1 MNRNQLGT
9 REYAS
14 LSCEDNFNERRGSNV
29 MASRRRKIYSPD
41 LYNERGLSPLQT
53 ELSTSFS
60 SQNGYGRPYHP
71 DRYVSFSATSNGSK
85 TPTSS
90 STATSYRRNSSAA
103 RSRWS
108 PSPARTPSRHSQPIS
123 TLQYE
128 DYKPQQ
134 NQSWNPSRT
143 VSRFPSL
150 QSPSSKLTS
159 NMSRTGPAISASRM
173 IRSPISAGSESTT
186 PTDTSSSGFVSPK
199 PRSPRYMN
207 AKQRRNDNTRART
220 SRAHSSSRK
229 QVLERLKRRTQSA
242 GHFRKGRRST
252 SEGSSPVEPKQ
263 IDAIL
268 KEAETNKLMHEPV
281 EKVVRFHPGRLGITF
296 EGVTITEVS
305 NNSQAAAR
313 GVKVGWEILKVGK
326 VSVLTEMQICEE
338 LDNLAAKRRPYNVQM
353 RIPAKQDRSKQSDRK
368 SFNTPRNSMYTTSSS
383 GQRNLS
389 SRSQVRQNSRA
400 TFKSTSARQ
409 KASAKPEKL
418 SSTMPSFSRTDNKNQ
433 GFHGDPD
440 ENSLTNIAANVYTTA
455 GTVNESPVP
464 ESLAQCKYCLR
475 KFAESRIE
483 KHSRICSKLK
493 SARKVMNK
501 KALGRKKTDKLGRRI
516 LIK

>member
-1 MNRNQLGT
+1 
-9 REYAS
+9 
-14 LSCEDNFNERRGSNV
+14 
-29 MASRRRKIYSPD
+29 
-41 LYNERGLSPLQT
+41 
-53 ELSTSFS
+53 
-60 SQNGYGRPYHP
+60 
-71 DRYVSFSATSNGSK
+71 
-85 TPTSS
+85 
-90 STATSYRRNSSAA
+90 
-103 RSRWS
+103 
-108 PSPARTPSRHSQPIS
+108 
-123 TLQYE
+123 
-128 DYKPQQ
+128 
-134 NQSWNPSRT
+134 
-143 VSRFPSL
+143 
-150 QSPSSKLTS
+150 
-159 NMSRTGPAISASRM
+159 
-173 IRSPISAGSESTT
+173 
-186 PTDTSSSGFVSPK
+186 
-199 PRSPRYMN
+199 
-207 AKQRRNDNTRART
+207 
-220 SRAHSSSRK
+220 
-229 QVLERLKRRTQSA
+229 
-242 GHFRKGRRST
+242 
-252 SEGSSPVEPKQ
+252 
-263 IDAIL
+263 
-268 KEAETNKLMHEPV
+268 MHEPV